1 MTPWSCS
8 ALSASLCRY
17 CCFLGNSNTENTHTS
32 CFPPSRKGRCDIMII
47 FPSVLLCHLDYKL
60 SKRHKTEKTSL
71 TMTRLYAAR
80 NEAAGLKIP
89 FKKEVNK
96 TSGCRLPW
104 DADRETAATMRL
116 GLLSAVNKQKS
127 GRAKNGWL
135 RCTAEEASPSPSLSL
150 SPSLPLHLSLCVWQ
164 NSTIYLFQ
172 KSVSGNHLIFIAS
185 FDSND
190 FMKPL
195 ILARS
200 PWLQHRRVPLL
211 ISDSISSEQC
221 TAVAPDT
228 YMPPTLKCAG
238 NLFSPRC
245 SSSWCNSHSDKNPS
259 LWYLATKWEDG
270 QREGSLVVGG
280 GFGWSHI
287 FVITIRR
294 ERMVTRQV
302 PNIQN

>member
-1 MTPWSCS
+1 MLT
-8 ALSASLCRY
+8 
-17 CCFLGNSNTENTHTS
+17 
-32 CFPPSRKGRCDIMII
+32 GR
-47 FPSVLLCHLDYKL
+47 
-60 SKRHKTEKTSL
+60 R
-71 TMTRLYAAR
+71 RR
-80 NEAAGLKIP
+80 QWG
-89 FKKEVNK
+89 
-96 TSGCRLPW
+96 SGCWARWINRNPVELKMADSGAQQRKHLP
-104 DADRETAATMRL
+104 L
-116 GLLSAVNKQKS
+116 PL
-127 GRAKNGWL
+127 
-135 RCTAEEASPSPSLSL
+135 SLSL
-150 SPSLPLHLSLCVWQ
+150 SPSLPLHLSLCMWQ

-302 PNIQN
+302 SNIQN